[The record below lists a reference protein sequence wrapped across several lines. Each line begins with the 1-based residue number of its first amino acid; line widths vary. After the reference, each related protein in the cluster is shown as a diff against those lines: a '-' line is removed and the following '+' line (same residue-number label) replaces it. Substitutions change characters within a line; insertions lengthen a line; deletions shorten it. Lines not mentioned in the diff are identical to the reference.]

1 MTDESRAF
9 LCARISIDDVSEFSQ
24 DGAEGSELFNGYELV
39 GRKEAAEIF
48 RSGRDKYGNFFSI
61 ATWVV
66 LAHFLLED

>member
-9 LCARISIDDVSEFSQ
+9 LCARISIDELEFSH